1 MCAAAFVVALAAA
14 QDSPPAFML
23 GTFRDDYGGTH
34 VVSADWWQ
42 QGGYR
47 DTADRYRIVKWAV
60 SARYLIAE
68 NAATNASAPGK
79 WTRIDWVPLDESMA
93 PWTWAFCFSAFD
105 APTREKAAAASANQA
120 APRTGCNGHP
130 FSRMTRVPQKSIP

>member
-1 MCAAAFVVALAAA
+1 MCAAVCVVALAAA

-47 DTADRYRIVKWAV
+47 DSADRYRIVKW
-60 SARYLIAE
+60 SAAGRYLIAQ
-68 NAATNASAPGK
+68 NAATNASASDK
-79 WTRIDWVPLDESMA
+79 WTRIDWVPLDGMA
-93 PWTWAFCFSAFD
+93 PWTWAFCFTAYD
-105 APTREKAAAASANQA
+105 APTRDAAEAATADQAN
-120 APRTGCNGHP
+120 PRTGCNGYP
-130 FSRMTRVPQKSIP
+130 FSRMARVP